1 MASTTSCHIAAE
13 AGLSRKQARSGLVTV
28 CSQLKASSFRGHQL
42 SSTPIAA
49 RRSPCRNL
57 VVRAGFG
64 DVAKYLSEAASS
76 VFSPASSEVP
86 WSGTSSGFQGKVTH
100 HEVARL
106 RTLYNQIKAT
116 REQVHPW
123 PLQQYFSKVQC
134 FCTFCS
140 SHMHSVIL

>member
-1 MASTTSCHIAAE
+1 MAFATSRVIAAE
-13 AGLSRKQARSGLVTV
+13 AGTSRRQARSGLVAG
-28 CSQLKASSFRGHQL
+28 CKQLKASGFRGQQL
-42 SSTPIAA
+42 SSTPVAA

-57 VVRAGFG
+57 CVHAGFG

-106 RTLYNQIKAT
+106 RTLYNQIKSA
-116 REQVHPW
+116 REQVW
-123 PLQQYFSKVQC
+123 
-134 FCTFCS
+134 
-140 SHMHSVIL
+140 